1 MTDRDLLASSRP
13 AMAAYPHDQT
23 DKVRAALEGSGRAPP
38 IRGADPVGQ
47 FRGRVAEIQ
56 SNSTDLELVVFPE
69 IYLCSDCDKA
79 VDANDRLRSA
89 AEPLDG
95 PPGAGIGGGA
105 AELGMWLIP
114 GSCPSSVTAVVC
126 TTRTWCSI
134 RPAILSR
141 ANRKVFP
148 WRPHG
153 RRDTNSRCS
162 TCRMPVAPRRYGRVD
177 RVRSGGDG
185 DR

>member
-13 AMAAYPHDQT
+13 AMAVYPHDQT

-47 FRGRVAEIQ
+47 FRGRVTEIQ

-69 IYLCSDCDKA
+69 IHLCGDCDKA

-114 GSCPSSVTAVVC
+114 GSVPE
-126 TTRTWCSI
+126 
-134 RPAILSR
+134 L
-141 ANRKVFP
+141 
-148 WRPHG
+148 G
-153 RRDTNSRCS
+153 DG
-162 TCRMPVAPRRYGRVD
+162 GRVYD
-177 RVRSGGDG
+177 TQVVFDPTGNLVAS
-185 DR
+185 

>member
-1 MTDRDLLASSRP
+1 MSEVTREERAAMTDRDLLASSRP

-69 IYLCSDCDKA
+69 IYLCGDCDKA

-89 AEPLDG
+89 VRTARRA
-95 PPGAGIGGGA
+95 PGCGH
-105 AELGMWLIP
+105 W
-114 GSCPSSVTAVVC
+114 
-126 TTRTWCSI
+126 
-134 RPAILSR
+134 
-141 ANRKVFP
+141 
-148 WRPHG
+148 G
-153 RRDTNSRCS
+153 RRPGHSKC
-162 TCRMPVAPRRYGRVD
+162 G
-177 RVRSGGDG
+177 
-185 DR
+185 

>member
-1 MTDRDLLASSRP
+1 MSEVTREERAAMTDRDLLASSRP

-69 IYLCSDCDKA
+69 THLCGDCDKA

-89 AEPLDG
+89 VRTARRA
-95 PPGAGIGGGA
+95 PGCGHWGRRRGA
-105 AELGMWLIP
+105 RDVADTRIVPELGD
-114 GSCPSSVTAVVC
+114 G
-126 TTRTWCSI
+126 
-134 RPAILSR
+134 
-141 ANRKVFP
+141 
-148 WRPHG
+148 
-153 RRDTNSRCS
+153 
-162 TCRMPVAPRRYGRVD
+162 GRVYNTQVVFD
-177 RVRSGGDG
+177 PTGNLVAS
-185 DR
+185 